1 MSWSSLFAH
10 KMEKETS
17 RAREGAYPMIRS
29 VVFPLIYGLILF
41 FAGMKLMEAS
51 LHKAGGR
58 SLATSLERATSTP
71 LKGML
76 FSTGIT
82 AVLQSSTAVTVLTI
96 GLVNARL
103 LNYARTLSIIL
114 GSNIGTCITTELLSL
129 QIGKY
134 ALPMLLFFLG
144 AWAII
149 VMLGET
155 KAGSRISA
163 SIWNIQYV
171 LLAGAGFSLVMLGIF
186 IMQKVGP
193 ALEQGGLFPWFI
205 HQASHSVWWGVI
217 AGACLTAIVH
227 SSAAVIGM
235 AIGLASSGVLPPE
248 VGIAIVL
255 GSNVGTCVTAVMAA
269 AGGSRAGH
277 FVAWSH
283 VILNVS
289 GALLFIPL
297 IHWLYE
303 AVAYF
308 TSDPGAQI
316 AHAQTIFN
324 IVCSLLALPLCY
336 LKIWDR
342 LEQK

>member
-1 MSWSSLFAH
+1 MF
-10 KMEKETS
+10 
-17 RAREGAYPMIRS
+17 RS
-29 VVFPLIYGLILF
+29 VVFPLIYGLVLF

-58 SLATSLERATSTP
+58 SLASSLERATSTP
-71 LKGML
+71 LKGLL

-82 AVLQSSTAVTVLTI
+82 ALLQSSSAVTVLTI

-103 LNYARTLSIIL
+103 LSYARTLGIIL

-134 ALPMLLFFLG
+134 ALPMLLFFAG
-144 AWAII
+144 GWAFF

-155 KAGSRISA
+155 KSGQRVLSGSAGTV
-163 SIWNIQYV
+163 QY
-171 LLAGAGFSLVMLGIF
+171 LFLAGAGFSLVMLGIF

-193 ALEQGGLFPWFI
+193 ALEQGGLFSWFI
-205 HQASHSVWWGVI
+205 HQANHNVWWGVI
-217 AGACLTAIVH
+217 AGACLTAIIH

-235 AIGLASSGVLPPE
+235 AIGLASSGVLPVE

-255 GSNVGTCVTAVMAA
+255 GSNVGTCVTAVLAA

-297 IHWLYE
+297 LQLLYE
-303 AVAYF
+303 ASAYF
-308 TSDPGAQI
+308 TSEPGAQI

-342 LEQK
+342 LEHK

>member
-1 MSWSSLFAH
+1 MFH
-10 KMEKETS
+10 TV
-17 RAREGAYPMIRS
+17 I
-29 VVFPLIYGLILF
+29 FPLIYGLVLF
-41 FAGMKLMEAS
+41 FAGMKVMEAS
-51 LHKAGGR
+51 LHKAGGH
-58 SLATSLERATSTP
+58 SLATSLEKATSTP
-71 LKGML
+71 LRGLL

-82 AVLQSSTAVTVLTI
+82 AVLQSSTAVTVITI
-96 GLVNARL
+96 GLVNAKL
-103 LNYARTLSIIL
+103 LSYARTLGIIL
-114 GSNIGTCITTELLSL
+114 GSNIGTCITTELISL

-134 ALPMLLFFLG
+134 ALPMLLCFLG
-144 AWAII
+144 GWAFF
-149 VMLGET
+149 VLLGET
-155 KAGSRISA
+155 KTGQRLLSSTVFT
-163 SIWNIQYV
+163 IQYV

-205 HQASHSVWWGVI
+205 HQANHSVLWGVI
-217 AGACLTAIVH
+217 AGACLTAIIH

-255 GSNVGTCVTAVMAA
+255 GSNVGTCVTAVLAA
-269 AGGSRAGH
+269 VGGSRAGH

-289 GALLFIPL
+289 GALLFIPM

-303 AVAYF
+303 ASAYF
-308 TSDPGAQI
+308 SSEPGAQI

-324 IVCSLLALPLCY
+324 IICSLLALPLCY